1 MEAKMVIYN
10 STIGIQIFNYKH
22 YLKNKFTVQKGK
34 KQQYII
40 SITKNGKMD
49 IIE

>member
-1 MEAKMVIYN
+1 MEAKMAIYN

-34 KQQYII
+34 KTTIYNINN
-40 SITKNGKMD
+40 K
-49 IIE
+49 ER